1 MKRVFLLVLCSVLC
15 IAPPAL
21 ATTGGGATTYDD
33 YFRYAAA
40 RYAVPYNLLLSI
52 GEHESRLNPW
62 AVNIE
67 GRSYYPKS
75 KEEAL
80 ALIAKNQGK
89 SYDLGLM
96 QINVWWYKR
105 LGVTPEMVLH
115 PEINIILG
123 AYILGES
130 IAVWDLTWKAVA
142 AYHTPP
148 DKNPTRAV
156 DYAKRIWSIYKKK
169 G

>member
-1 MKRVFLLVLCSVLC
+1 MKRVFLLVLCSLC
-15 IAPPAL
+15 IASNAL
-21 ATTGGGATTYDD
+21 ATTGGTAAPYDD
-33 YFRYAAA
+33 HFRYAAA

-52 GEHESRLNPW
+52 AEHESRLNPW

>member
-1 MKRVFLLVLCSVLC
+1 MKRVLFFALCSVCFLV
-15 IAPPAL
+15 ASAL
-21 ATTGGGATTYDD
+21 ATPGDGAPPYDA

-52 GEHESRLNPW
+52 SEHESRMNPW

-80 ALIAKNQGK
+80 ALIAKNPGK

-105 LGVTPEMVLH
+105 LGVTPEMVID
-115 PEINIILG
+115 PEVNIIVG
-123 AYILGES
+123 AYIMGES
-130 IAVWDLTWKAVA
+130 IATWDLTWKAVA

-148 DKNPTRAV
+148 QKNPGRAV
-156 DYAKRIWSIYKKK
+156 EYAKRIWSIYKKK